1 MGYHVVS
8 PEDLDPLSDRPVDA
22 RSVSDAAGL
31 ENVGLRLYEAEP
43 GEQLPLAY
51 HYHEQ
56 QEEAFYVV
64 EGALHVET
72 PDEEFV
78 VEAGC
83 VFVAEPS
90 SPHRAHNPANADE
103 PVRVLAVGA
112 PAVSDAEPYER
123 S

>member
-1 MGYHVVS
+1 MGYHLIS
-8 PEDLDPLSDRPVDA
+8 PDDIDPLSDRPVDA

-31 ENVGLRLYEAEP
+31 ENVGLRLYEASP

-56 QEEAFYVV
+56 QEEAFYVT
-64 EGALHVET
+64 EGVLHVET
-72 PDEEFV
+72 PDEEYV
-78 VEAGC
+78 VEAGN

-90 SPHRAHNPANADE
+90 SPHRAYNPTSASG

-112 PAVSDAEPYER
+112 PAVSDAEPYE
-123 S
+123 SS